1 MPARLSDSP
10 THDRTS
16 GRSEARERLLR
27 TACALFY
34 GEGIRAVGVDRVI
47 GEAAVTRAT
56 FYRHFPSKDDL
67 VVAYLRSV
75 DEAVRAIAE
84 GAPEGRERL
93 RAVIGEMGEQACS
106 PGFRGCAFINAAA
119 EYPDPDS
126 RVHRAV
132 AEHRAWLAALFVRE
146 LGVAGHP
153 DPEQAAAHLMML
165 RDGAMVAG
173 YLADAARARETLVR
187 GLEGL
192 LEQA

>member
-1 MPARLSDSP
+1 MSARLADPPSHGRAP
-10 THDRTS
+10 R
-16 GRSEARERLLR
+16 RSEARDRLLS
-27 TACALFY
+27 TASALFY

-75 DEAVRAIAE
+75 DEAVRALAGSAPE
-84 GAPEGRERL
+84 GAPRL
-93 RAVIGEMGEQACS
+93 RAVIGQMGEQACAA
-106 PGFRGCAFINAAA
+106 GFRGCAFINAAA

-126 RVHRAV
+126 PVHRAV
-132 AEHRAWLAALFVRE
+132 AEHRQWLTTLFVRE

-173 YLADAARARETLVR
+173 YLADAARARETLAR
-187 GLEGL
+187 GLEDL
-192 LEQA
+192 LAQP

>member
-1 MPARLSDSP
+1 MSARLADSP
-10 THDRTS
+10 PHGRTP
-16 GRSEARERLLR
+16 GRSQARDRLLR
-27 TACALFY
+27 TASALFY

-67 VVAYLRSV
+67 VVAYLREV
-75 DEAVRAIAE
+75 DAGVRAAAGAAPD
-84 GAPEGRERL
+84 GAPRL
-93 RAVIGEMGEQACS
+93 RALLGEMGEQLCS
-106 PGFRGCAFINAAA
+106 AGFRGCAFINAAA

-126 RVHRAV
+126 PVHRAV
-132 AEHRAWLAALFVRE
+132 AEHRTWLTALFVRE

-173 YLADAARARETLVR
+173 YLADADRARETLAR

-192 LEQA
+192 LARS

>member
-1 MPARLSDSP
+1 MPARLADSP
-10 THDRTS
+10 PHGRTP
-16 GRSEARERLLR
+16 GRSEARDRLLR
-27 TACALFY
+27 TASALFY

-75 DEAVRAIAE
+75 DEAVRALAGSAPE
-84 GAPEGRERL
+84 GAPRL
-93 RAVIGEMGEQACS
+93 RAVIGQMGEQACAA
-106 PGFRGCAFINAAA
+106 GFRGCAFINAAA

-126 RVHRAV
+126 PVHRAV
-132 AEHRAWLAALFVRE
+132 AEHRQWLTALFVRE

-173 YLADAARARETLVR
+173 YLADAGRARETLAR
-187 GLEGL
+187 GLEDL
-192 LEQA
+192 LAQP